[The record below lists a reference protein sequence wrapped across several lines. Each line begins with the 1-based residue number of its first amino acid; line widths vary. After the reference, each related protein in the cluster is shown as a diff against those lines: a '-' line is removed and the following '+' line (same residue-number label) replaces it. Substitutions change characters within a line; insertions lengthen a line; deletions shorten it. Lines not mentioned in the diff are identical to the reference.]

1 MRQVTSLLGSG
12 LLFAAAV
19 VAVVAGPY
27 SYRAVPVLALAI
39 ELLALVTLLLAL
51 TGNSEWSPVTG
62 ILLLLVMTMPLVG
75 LTLGRGFPAPFTV
88 GDLRC
93 WIPLYLGLALLAIP
107 GRSFGEASSAEGQPA
122 RVGIRHRIL
131 FELYEL
137 SVTISAVL
145 LGCRMTASW

>member
-19 VAVVAGPY
+19 VAVEAGPY
-27 SYRAVPVLALAI
+27 SYRAAPVLASAV
-39 ELLALVTLLLAL
+39 ELLALVTLLLTL

-62 ILLLLVMTMPLVG
+62 ILLLLVMTMPLAG
-75 LTLGRGFPAPFTV
+75 LTLGMSFPAPFTV

-107 GRSFGEASSAEGQPA
+107 GRSFGEASPAEGQPA
-122 RVGIRHRIL
+122 RVGSRYRIL
-131 FELYEL
+131 FELYE
-137 SVTISAVL
+137 SCVMMSAVIV
-145 LGCRMTASW
+145 GCRMSFSW